1 MLIEEEYPETV
12 KVHLNRS
19 KIALPFDSVSAS
31 LTHQILSKNAR
42 RFEGEHYY
50 MLFESTVIEV
60 KEYLKSKIEEDSKFA
75 VNLFGEWMNDFIGY
89 QKEKS
94 RPFSKDVIVSF
105 SDGSEWS
112 LKAIDIYA
120 LAEEVDLSNP
130 TAEVVIDKNNPLLT
144 DEDYMLKWVS
154 DNLTWDN
161 LEEIADRVK
170 KPDVT
175 PDYASEWKDAEK
187 RIEAWENTLSVIE
200 MITLDSEEMDDED
213 ID

>member
-1 MLIEEEYPETV
+1 MIEEEYPETV

-130 TAEVVIDKNNPLLT
+130 TAEVVITGKDTIENMSRYLPSIEKISTQFQIKNHIGI
-144 DEDYMLKWVS
+144 DDALKRTALW
-154 DNLTWDN
+154 W
-161 LEEIADRVK
+161 RQ
-170 KPDVT
+170 
-175 PDYASEWKDAEK
+175 
-187 RIEAWENTLSVIE
+187 
-200 MITLDSEEMDDED
+200 SEEETRYE
-213 ID
+213 

>member
-1 MLIEEEYPETV
+1 LIEEEYPETV
-12 KVHLNRS
+12 KVYLNRS

-50 MLFESTVIEV
+50 MLFESTIIEI
-60 KEYLKSKIEEDSKFA
+60 KEYLKSKINEDSKFA

-94 RPFSKDVIVSF
+94 RPFSKDIIVSF
-105 SDGSEWS
+105 SDGSEWA

-120 LAEEVDLSNP
+120 LAEEVDMSNP
-130 TAEVVIDKNNPLLT
+130 TAEVTIDKNSPLLT

-154 DNLTWDN
+154 DNLTWDK
-161 LEEIADRVK
+161 LEEIADIVK
-170 KPDVT
+170 KPEVT
-175 PDYASEWKDAEK
+175 PDYAGEWKNAEK
-187 RIEAWENTLSVIE
+187 RVEAWENTLSVIE

>member
-12 KVHLNRS
+12 KVYLNRS

-50 MLFESTVIEV
+50 MLFESTIIEI
-60 KEYLKSKIEEDSKFA
+60 KEYLKSKINEDPKFA
-75 VNLFGEWMNDFIGY
+75 VNLFGEWMNDFIEY

-130 TAEVVIDKNNPLLT
+130 TAEVTFDRNNPLLT

-154 DNLTWDN
+154 DNLTWDK

-170 KPDVT
+170 KPDIT
-175 PDYASEWKDAEK
+175 PDYVGEWKNAEK
-187 RIEAWENTLSVIE
+187 RVEAWENTLSIIE

>member
-1 MLIEEEYPETV
+1 
-12 KVHLNRS
+12 
-19 KIALPFDSVSAS
+19 
-31 LTHQILSKNAR
+31 
-42 RFEGEHYY
+42 

-60 KEYLKSKIEEDSKFA
+60 KEYLKSKIDEDSKFA

-94 RPFSKDVIVSF
+94 RPFSKDIIVSF
-105 SDGSEWS
+105 SDGSEWA

-120 LAEEVDLSNP
+120 LAEEVDMSNP
-130 TAEVVIDKNNPLLT
+130 TAEVTIDKNSPLLT

-154 DNLTWDN
+154 DNLTWDK
-161 LEEIADRVK
+161 LEEIADIVK
-170 KPDVT
+170 KPEVT
-175 PDYASEWKDAEK
+175 PDYAGEWKNADK
-187 RIEAWENTLSVIE
+187 RVEAWENTLSVIE

>member
-1 MLIEEEYPETV
+1 MKKKHGKGFFTDLAKDAAINLAKNVGKFAVDKGTDFA
-12 KVHLNRS
+12 KD
-19 KIALPFDSVSAS
+19 KAS
-31 LTHQILSKNAR
+31 
-42 RFEGEHYY
+42 
-50 MLFESTVIEV
+50 
-60 KEYLKSKIEEDSKFA
+60 EYLKSKINEDPKFA
-75 VNLFGEWMNDFIGY
+75 VNLFGEWMNDFIEY

-130 TAEVVIDKNNPLLT
+130 TAEVTFDRNNPLLT

-154 DNLTWDN
+154 DNLTWDK

-170 KPDVT
+170 KPDIT
-175 PDYASEWKDAEK
+175 PDYVGEWKNAEK
-187 RIEAWENTLSVIE
+187 RVEAWENTLSIIE

>member
-12 KVHLNRS
+12 KVYLNRS

-50 MLFESTVIEV
+50 MLFESTIIEI
-60 KEYLKSKIEEDSKFA
+60 KEYLKSKINEDSKFA
-75 VNLFGEWMNDFIGY
+75 VNLFGEWMNDFIEY

-130 TAEVVIDKNNPLLT
+130 TAEVTFDRNNPLLT

-154 DNLTWDN
+154 DNLTWDK

-170 KPDVT
+170 KPDIT
-175 PDYASEWKDAEK
+175 PDYVGEWKNAEK
-187 RIEAWENTLSVIE
+187 RVEAWENTLSIIE
-200 MITLDSEEMDDED
+200 MITLDSEEMDDKD

>member
-1 MLIEEEYPETV
+1 LLIEEEYPETV
-12 KVHLNRS
+12 KVYLNRS
-19 KIALPFDSVSAS
+19 KINLPFDSVSAS

-60 KEYLKSKIEEDSKFA
+60 KEYLKSKIDEDSKFA

-94 RPFSKDVIVSF
+94 RPFSKDIIVSF
-105 SDGSEWS
+105 SDGSEWA

-120 LAEEVDLSNP
+120 LAEEVDMSNP
-130 TAEVVIDKNNPLLT
+130 TAEVTIDKNSPLLT

-154 DNLTWDN
+154 DNLTWDK

-170 KPDVT
+170 KPEVT
-175 PDYASEWKDAEK
+175 PDYAGEWKNADK
-187 RIEAWENTLSVIE
+187 RVEAWENTLSVIE